1 MQTGQ
6 FYFISD
12 DFFLKFDPEKLL
24 MGNKDGQHRRP
35 CFYAFR
41 DRQLSYIYWCIPIS
55 SRTEKF
61 EDIVRKKLQRQVDRG
76 VQQPKCNTIRFGNV
90 MGQRRAFLIQNMFP
104 ITEDYIS
111 ALYIDRNTQKPVT
124 VDSNTAKD
132 IYLNAKNVLKLVMRG
147 YRDLVFPDIMTMKQQ
162 LSVEHEQQR
171 NRSTERDEL
180 SMDSIMSKLN
190 PVEKKQEQ
198 EHTRDE
204 EDWSY

>member
-1 MQTGQ
+1 
-6 FYFISD
+6 
-12 DFFLKFDPEKLL
+12 
-24 MGNKDGQHRRP
+24 
-35 CFYAFR
+35 
-41 DRQLSYIYWCIPIS
+41 
-55 SRTEKF
+55 
-61 EDIVRKKLQRQVDRG
+61 
-76 VQQPKCNTIRFGNV
+76 

-124 VDSNTAKD
+124 VDSNTARD

-162 LSVEHEQQR
+162 LSAEHEQQH
-171 NRSTERDEL
+171 NRSAERDEL
-180 SMDSIMSKLN
+180 SMDPIMAKLN

-198 EHTRDE
+198 EHTTE